1 MEAIKLFDDVLASWQ
16 NDEVADIELDAR
28 YKAVFN
34 AYLSSK
40 DGENEMLTFRD
51 IVYYDF
57 ETNMG
62 NLHDAL
68 LELGI
73 KQIAIT
79 ETSTALMSYL
89 WYLTNKGWHID
100 GMKLANT
107 TRKRGGIH
115 EQIPAMI
122 LTYTE

>member
-51 IVYYDF
+51 IVYHDF

-73 KQIAIT
+73 KQSIQKII
-79 ETSTALMSYL
+79 LMDIVIHSFMYTYL
-89 WYLTNKGWHID
+89 KMVIIKSI
-100 GMKLANT
+100 MVIQLAVAV
-107 TRKRGGIH
+107 GIV
-115 EQIPAMI
+115 
-122 LTYTE
+122 